1 MGYAGGMK
9 FCGRD
14 RRSTEMEFF
23 KMSGSGNDFILMDN
37 RDGALASIKDVT
49 AFVQA
54 ICRRKVSVGA
64 DGVILVERSDRADF
78 RWRFFN
84 ADGSEVEMCG
94 NGGRCVA
101 RFAFLQGIA
110 GERMSFETVAGII
123 DAEVRGD
130 VVKLRLTEPSALQVN
145 QAIPLGDGVLTVD
158 SLNTGVPHVVAFV
171 EDLDRFDVFRYGRAL
186 RYAEAF
192 QPAGTNANFVTV
204 TGPHSLLVRTY
215 ERGVEDETLACG
227 TGSVASA
234 LAAAAREEV
243 TSPVE
248 VTVRSGEIL
257 KIHFERI
264 DGAFRNV
271 YLEGR
276 VRVVYEGR
284 LWEEAWQESGN

>member
-1 MGYAGGMK
+1 MN
-9 FCGRD
+9 
-14 RRSTEMEFF
+14 FF
-23 KMSGSGNDFILMDN
+23 KMSGSGNDFILVDN
-37 RDGALASIKDVT
+37 RGGALAEIKDIP

-54 ICRRKVSVGA
+54 VCRRKVSVGA
-64 DGVILVERSDRADF
+64 DGVILVESSERADF

-130 VVKLRLTEPSALQVN
+130 VVKLRLTEPSALQADR
-145 QAIPLGDGVLTVD
+145 AIPIQDEMLTVD

-171 EDLDRFDVFRYGRAL
+171 KDLDAFDVFRYGRAL
-186 RYAEAF
+186 RYSEAYA
-192 QPAGTNANFVTV
+192 PAGTNANFVTV
-204 TGPHSLLVRTY
+204 TGPHSLSVRTY

-234 LAAAAREEV
+234 LAAAARGEV

-257 KIHFERI
+257 KIHFDKI

-284 LWEEAWQESGN
+284 LWEEAWQDNGY

>member
-1 MGYAGGMK
+1 
-9 FCGRD
+9 
-14 RRSTEMEFF
+14 MEFF

-101 RFAFLQGIA
+101 RFAFLQAIA

>member
-1 MGYAGGMK
+1 MN
-9 FCGRD
+9 
-14 RRSTEMEFF
+14 FF

-37 RDGALASIKDVT
+37 REGVLADV
-49 AFVQA
+49 ADIGEFVRA

-64 DGVILVERSDRADF
+64 DGVILVEPSERADF

-84 ADGSEVEMCG
+84 ADGGEVEMCG

-101 RFAFLQGIA
+101 RFAYLQGIA
-110 GERMSFETVAGII
+110 GERMSFETVAGLI
-123 DAEVRGD
+123 DAEVRGE

-145 QAIPLGDGVLTVD
+145 LPIDLGGEVLTVD

-171 EDLDRFDVFRYGRAL
+171 QDLDRFEVFRHGRSL
-186 RYAEAF
+186 RYHEAF
-192 QPAGTNANFVTV
+192 APAGTNANFVTI
-204 TGPHSLLVRTY
+204 TGPHSLSVRTY

-234 LAAAAREEV
+234 LAAAARGEV
-243 TSPVE
+243 ASPVE

-257 KIHFERI
+257 SIHFDRI

-276 VRVVYEGR
+276 VRVIYEGR
-284 LWEEAWQESGN
+284 LWEEAWQDKGI